1 MNGTMYC
8 PNCGTAN
15 PDDSTFCSSCGASLK
30 ASSPAEP
37 SLGASVNP
45 TPGETRID
53 EMKAVL
59 KNAIA
64 LVRNPVAY
72 MTTNKDQVVSL
83 NSLMINYV
91 AILALIPLVGRLI
104 GDLVF
109 YSGSGVGYAIAG
121 SIVSYI
127 LDIIAVF
134 VVGIIIWKL
143 GPSFQTSTTQS
154 KATVLAAFVY
164 TPVFLIGILNIVP
177 VLGYLALLGLLYG
190 LYILY
195 KGLPILLNTPA
206 DKRLIYVVAILVVS
220 FIIEFVISLLIGG
233 LDGAAHTK
241 SVPASLDIIKQALL
255 YG

>member
-1 MNGTMYC
+1 MYC

-15 PDDSTFCSSCGASLK
+15 PDDSAFCSSCGGSLK
-30 ASSPAEP
+30 ASNPSEP

-53 EMKAVL
+53 EMRAVL

-72 MTTNKDQVVSL
+72 MTTNRNQAVSL

-121 SIVSYI
+121 SIVAYI
-127 LDIIAVF
+127 LDLISVF

-143 GPSFQTSTTQS
+143 GPSFKTSTNQS
-154 KATVLAAFVY
+154 KATVMAAFVY

-177 VLGYLALLGLLYG
+177 VLGYLAILGLLYG

-206 DKRLIYVVAILVVS
+206 DKRLMYVIAILIVG
-220 FIIEFVISLLIGG
+220 FIVELIISLVIGG
-233 LDGAAHTK
+233 LDTEAHTK
-241 SVPASLDIIKQALL
+241 GVLSLVLFRVALL
-255 YG
+255 

>member
-1 MNGTMYC
+1 MYC
-8 PNCGTAN
+8 PKCGTAN
-15 PDDSTFCSSCGASLK
+15 PDDATFCHSCGASLK
-30 ASSPAEP
+30 ESNPSEP

-45 TPGETRID
+45 SPGETRID

-72 MTTNKDQVVSL
+72 MTSNKNQAVSV

-91 AILALIPLVGRLI
+91 AILVLIPLVGRLI
-104 GDLVF
+104 GDLLY
-109 YSGSGVGYAIAG
+109 YSGGGVGYAIAG

-127 LDIIAVF
+127 LDVIAVF

-143 GPSFQTSTTQS
+143 GPTFKTSTNQS

-164 TPVFLIGILNIVP
+164 TPVFLIGILSIIP
-177 VLGYLALLGLLYG
+177 VLGYLAILGLLYG

-195 KGLPILLNTPA
+195 KGLPILLNTPD
-206 DKRLIYVVAILVVS
+206 DKRVMYVVAILIVS
-220 FIIEFVISLLIGG
+220 LIVEVIITLVLGG
-233 LDGAAHTK
+233 LDGAAHGK
-241 SVPASLDIIKQALL
+241 MALSSLNLFKLVAA
-255 YG
+255 